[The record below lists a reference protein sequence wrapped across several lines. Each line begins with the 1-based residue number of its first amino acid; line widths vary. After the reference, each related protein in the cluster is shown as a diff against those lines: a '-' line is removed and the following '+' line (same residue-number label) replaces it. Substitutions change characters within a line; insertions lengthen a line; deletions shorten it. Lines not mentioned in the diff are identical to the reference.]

1 MAFSGQKQEV
11 TRLSLSASSQS
22 AGQSLSQPSYFCDHD
37 YTGPVPPVLRRLQ
50 AGAKLNLVE
59 RKVERDNNTE
69 KQSGLHAPLEFMS
82 ICEEDKKGRRMS
94 FWLAE

>member
-1 MAFSGQKQEV
+1 MHLANQ
-11 TRLSLSASSQS
+11 LASLSANLPISVTMT
-22 AGQSLSQPSYFCDHD
+22 
-37 YTGPVPPVLRRLQ
+37 TGPVPPVLRRLQ